1 MSYLVS
7 TLTSHLAG
15 REAKLRG
22 KEVHEVIIA
31 QAGRGQTLL
40 PLSVRGSGAVLGY
53 LKSLVQLL
61 FLDAIAS
68 VQMAL
73 SVSQSVTIFICN

>member
-1 MSYLVS
+1 MRAVTLTDMSYLVS
-7 TLTSHLAG
+7 SVTSHLAG

-40 PLSVRGSGAVLGY
+40 PISVWGRGTVLGY
-53 LKSLVQLL
+53 LKSLFGTV
-61 FLDAIAS
+61 
-68 VQMAL
+68 
-73 SVSQSVTIFICN
+73 